1 MRTLIISDL
10 HLGNGGPY
18 DSFAGERELPA
29 LIDAYAGSRSRI
41 IVNGDG
47 VDFLMNEEPLALDV
61 ARAVAQARSIVAHR
75 ASRAVLESMG
85 RALGAGSEV
94 VFRLG
99 NHDIEL
105 ALPEV
110 QEVLRGALAAPP
122 QIARRLSFQL
132 TRDYGLKFANLL
144 KPDFQGAALAALG
157 VAPAAMKVLLQGATA
172 GILWHLFR
180 KMSGPAAFAE
190 GDVVEEWGLADRIAE
205 AGLSE
210 EERAALEEFGGDSA
224 PSFAE
229 EEEGGPFSRARLK
242 VARAGLRLYAGM
254 QRSLAGK
261 EGDSFFALDPTPDE
275 WKEARRLSEKY
286 RAGAVILGHTHAAR
300 WGEQGGLVFANTGT
314 WIWLMQL
321 PRSDASDEAWMDFLS
336 ELRSNGRLDPSR
348 QRAARTIARFTAVE
362 LDEHPSGGARVSL
375 VEWVPD
381 EGVRTL
387 KSTVVQKSA

>member
-157 VAPAAMKVLLQGATA
+157 VAPAEALYVGDREEDCVGAA
-172 GILWHLFR
+172 R
-180 KMSGPAAFAE
+180 AA
-190 GDVVEEWGLADRIAE
+190 GLA
-205 AGLSE
+205 
-210 EERAALEEFGGDSA
+210 AL
-224 PSFAE
+224 
-229 EEEGGPFSRARLK
+229 
-242 VARAGLRLYAGM
+242 
-254 QRSLAGK
+254 
-261 EGDSFFALDPTPDE
+261 
-275 WKEARRLSEKY
+275 
-286 RAGAVILGHTHAAR
+286 
-300 WGEQGGLVFANTGT
+300 
-314 WIWLMQL
+314 
-321 PRSDASDEAWMDFLS
+321 
-336 ELRSNGRLDPSR
+336 RLDP
-348 QRAARTIARFTAVE
+348 AARPGTPGVLAGWRE
-362 LDEHPSGGARVSL
+362 LDAASARASG
-375 VEWVPD
+375 
-381 EGVRTL
+381 
-387 KSTVVQKSA
+387 